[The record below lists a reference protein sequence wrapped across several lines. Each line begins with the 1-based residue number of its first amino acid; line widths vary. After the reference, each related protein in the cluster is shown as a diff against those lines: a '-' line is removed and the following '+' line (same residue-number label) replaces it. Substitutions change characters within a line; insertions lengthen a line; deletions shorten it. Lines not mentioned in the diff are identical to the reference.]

1 MMSSAFD
8 FTPDTTP
15 RMNAEEVPYIED
27 VRADKASGY
36 ATNKTPTQLQKE
48 VAGLIGQLGGAA
60 VQFVPGS
67 FGIKPKRYGYI
78 VEFVIINGN
87 RSAISCRIPIAG
99 LPMRAE
105 TPARKQQVLAQVL
118 FAFRE
123 NLQGELN
130 ALRYRPGYAPFAAH
144 MVLPE
149 TNMTMMETLAERAG
163 LISGAPLL
171 TTGGQS

>member
-1 MMSSAFD
+1 MMSTFD

-15 RMNAEEVPYIED
+15 SMVTDEVPYIED
-27 VRADKASGY
+27 VRTEKASGY
-36 ATNKTPTQLQKE
+36 RTEKTPAQLQKE

-60 VQFVPGS
+60 VQFVPGA

-78 VEFVIINGN
+78 VEFVLINAN
-87 RSAISCRIPIAG
+87 RTAIPCRIPIAG
-99 LPMRAE
+99 LPMRTE

-118 FAFRE
+118 YAFRE

-171 TTGGQS
+171 ATGGQS

>member
-1 MMSSAFD
+1 MSSAFD
-8 FTPDTTP
+8 FTPDAVP
-15 RMNAEEVPYIED
+15 QMNADEVPYIED
-27 VRADKASGY
+27 VRTDKASGY
-36 ATNKTPTQLQKE
+36 RTDKSPEQLQRE
-48 VAGLIGQLGGAA
+48 VTALIAQLGGAA
-60 VQFVPGS
+60 VRFVPGA

-78 VEFVIINGN
+78 VEFVIINAN
-87 RSAISCRIPIAG
+87 RSAIPCRIPIAG

-118 FAFRE
+118 YVFRE

-149 TNMTMMETLAERAG
+149 TNLTMMETLAERAG
-163 LISGAPLL
+163 LLSGAPLL
-171 TTGGQS
+171 PTGGDR